1 MCSIKEGDVSLCSP
15 CCTCLRD
22 YAQQHCP
29 WPRQQALQKC
39 CTFLEAL
46 HCCHCAHTHIFHT
59 FCALSVLHL
68 EVALQMLYR
77 SIQCDSTVEFNT
89 ATVFA
94 HGAVNQSAVAR
105 TSELFQ
111 MLPFQTQNSTWALW
125 IVCSSIV
132 SCASPLNDYLTQEPS
147 QTQKSQTQEDCLVLQ
162 IISSSCSAL
171 RSA

>member
-1 MCSIKEGDVSLCSP
+1 MCVASKKVL
-15 CCTCLRD
+15 
-22 YAQQHCP
+22 
-29 WPRQQALQKC
+29 
-39 CTFLEAL
+39 
-46 HCCHCAHTHIFHT
+46 CHCVALVALVSGTMPSSIAHGHSNKRRRSVTPSWRLCIVAIVHTHIFHT

-68 EVALQMLYR
+68 EVALQMSYR
-77 SIQCDSTVEFNT
+77 SIQCDSTVAFNT

-94 HGAVNQSAVAR
+94 HGAVNQSAVAH

-111 MLPFQTQNSTWALW
+111 MLPFQIQNSTWALW
-125 IVCSSIV
+125 IVGSSIV